1 MLLILFSILAG
12 LGALLIIS
20 DSCVAY
26 ARRGGGRNGD
36 LLGFS
41 PPRAPPQ
48 DPGRPAD
55 LPPQDRGRPT
65 DHFCSQILAK
75 YGLNAGQ
82 GWLECWPRDQG

>member
-41 PPRAPPQ
+41 PPARRHRILVDQ
-48 DPGRPAD
+48 LTCRRRIVDD
-55 LPPQDRGRPT
+55 LT
-65 DHFCSQILAK
+65 TIFAAK
-75 YGLNAGQ
+75 Y
-82 GWLECWPRDQG
+82 WPSMA